1 MKTPQWVKVSQALY
15 RSSITDKLLHLRN
28 LAVAR
33 MDAPFVFDTYVTG
46 KAFIGRK
53 AECNVLGSLLERGDS
68 VALYEPP
75 KSGKMSLIQ
84 QTLLNMRIAGKHFSL
99 SQMNLFN
106 ISDLKSFLLKFGNCV
121 IRSCASTPAEYA
133 AIADKYLAGT
143 NFTFDLSLFSEN
155 DEVVSLECEADEND
169 IRIMM
174 KLPHLIAEERHEAFF
189 VIIEEFQNLM
199 QLDCYEHIFSAIKEA
214 ILNRS
219 YKAVCCFI
227 LSGSKTNAMKYIF
240 DGYKYFHKV
249 VEHIPL
255 SSIDDRD
262 IIEYVVK
269 GFLTTGKVIERDL
282 VLGACRLFKNNLWY
296 LNHFLSICDSLTKGY
311 INEGILMESLRI
323 ILSIHE
329 PKFLRIMSNLT
340 GHQISFLKAVMEGVT
355 KFSAT
360 EIIEKYSLNS
370 SANVR
375 RVKDALCKK
384 EIITFN
390 EKDEATMLDPL
401 FEYWLGKYY
410 FELSGF

>member
-1 MKTPQWVKVSQALY
+1 
-15 RSSITDKLLHLRN
+15 
-28 LAVAR
+28 

-53 AECNVLGSLLERGDS
+53 AECNVMKNLLERGDS

-84 QTLLNMRIAGKHFSL
+84 QTLLNMRIAGRHFSV
-99 SQMNLFN
+99 SHINLFN
-106 ISDLKSFLLKFGNCV
+106 IRDLKSFLLKFGNCI
-121 IRSCASTPAEYA
+121 IRSCASTPAEYE
-133 AIADKYLAGT
+133 AIADRYLAGT
-143 NFTFDLSLFSEN
+143 GFAFDSTRFSEN
-155 DEVVSLECEADEND
+155 DEAISLCSEADEND
-169 IRIMM
+169 IRTMM
-174 KLPHLIAEERHEAFF
+174 KLPFLISEERQEAFF

-199 QLDCYEHIFSAIKEA
+199 QLDCYELIFSAIKET
-214 ILNRS
+214 IVTNRD
-219 YKAVCCFI
+219 KNRCCFI
-227 LSGSKTNAMKYIF
+227 LSGSMTNAMKYIF
-240 DGYKYFHKV
+240 DEYKYFHKA

-255 SSIDDRD
+255 SNIDDRD

-269 GFLTTGKVIERDL
+269 GFLTTGKVIEREL
-282 VLGACRLFKNNLWY
+282 VLGACRLFKNDLWY
-296 LNHFLSICDSLTKGY
+296 LNHFLAICDSLTKGY

-329 PKFLRIMSNLT
+329 PKFLRTMSNLT

-390 EKDEATMLDPL
+390 EKDEAMMLDPL

-410 FELSGF
+410 FELHGF